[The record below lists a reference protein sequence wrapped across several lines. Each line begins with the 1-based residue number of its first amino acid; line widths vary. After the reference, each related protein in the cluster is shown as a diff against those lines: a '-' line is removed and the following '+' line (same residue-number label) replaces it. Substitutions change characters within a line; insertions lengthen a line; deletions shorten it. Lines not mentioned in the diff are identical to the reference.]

1 MMKKNFGIICLVL
14 LVLSLAGCET
24 FKKVLG
30 SSVAHLE
37 EARDSAMTMS
47 FDCSFEDCFDSVLTL
62 SRNEY
67 MGDSLSGE
75 KPFETFQK
83 DRVRG
88 ILVVMGIKGQI
99 DTTEVGV
106 FFVELTNGVRIDIS
120 SLSTAAKE
128 KVAKAIF
135 RELNLKFNRL
145 P

>member
-1 MMKKNFGIICLVL
+1 MKKTLIVTLCAAV
-14 LVLSLAGCET
+14 VLSVAGCET

-30 SSVAHLE
+30 TSTAHLQ
-37 EARDSAMTMS
+37 EARKDAITMS
-47 FDCSFEDCFDSVLTL
+47 FDCSFADCFDSVLTL

-67 MGDSLSGE
+67 LDEALSGE

-88 ILVVMGIKGQI
+88 ILVVMGIEGNI
-99 DTTEVGV
+99 DTTEVGI
-106 FFVELTNGVRIDIS
+106 FFVELTNGVRIEVS
-120 SLSTAAKE
+120 SLSTSAKE
-128 KVAKAIF
+128 KAAKAIF

>member
-1 MMKKNFGIICLVL
+1 MKKTVL
-14 LVLSLAGCET
+14 ILCAVGAIVSVAGCET
-24 FKKVLG
+24 VKKVMG
-30 SSVAHLE
+30 TSIAHLQT
-37 EARDSAMTMS
+37 ARAEAMTMS
-47 FDCSFEDCFDSVLTL
+47 FDCSFADCFDSVLTL

-88 ILVVMGIKGQI
+88 YVVVMGVAGNI
-99 DTTEVGV
+99 DTTEVGI
-106 FFVELTNGVRIDIS
+106 FFIEMQNGVRIEIS

-135 RELNLKFNRL
+135 RELNLKFNRN